1 MKKAV
6 SWIFAIALA
15 VFIIDWGVM
24 RLKIFDNDYN
34 ITVEAY
40 IALVCFVLLFICAMY
55 RIFSRGKCKHCGKFR
70 WTDGEY
76 CPYCGK
82 KA

>member
-6 SWIFAIALA
+6 SWIFVITMA
-15 VFIIDWGVM
+15 VLVIDWGIM
-24 RLKIFDNDYN
+24 GLKIFNNDYN

-40 IALVCFVLLFICAMY
+40 IALFCFVMLFICVIY
-55 RIFSRGKCKHCGKFR
+55 KIISRSRCRHCGNIR

-76 CPYCGK
+76 CSYCGN

>member
-6 SWIFAIALA
+6 SWIFVITMA
-15 VFIIDWGVM
+15 VLVIDWGIM
-24 RLKIFDNDYN
+24 GLKIFNNDYN

-40 IALVCFVLLFICAMY
+40 IALFCFVVLFICCMY
-55 RIFSRGKCKHCGKFR
+55 KIFSTKCPNCGKVR

-76 CPYCGK
+76 CSYCGK

>member
-1 MKKAV
+1 MKKAF
-6 SWIFAIALA
+6 SWIFVITMA
-15 VFIIDWGVM
+15 VLVIDWGIM
-24 RLKIFDNDYN
+24 GLKIFNNDYN

-40 IALVCFVLLFICAMY
+40 IALFCFVMLFICVIY
-55 RIFSRGKCKHCGKFR
+55 KIISRSRCRHCGNIR

-76 CPYCGK
+76 CSYCGN

>member
-1 MKKAV
+1 MKKAF
-6 SWIFAIALA
+6 SWIFVITMA
-15 VFIIDWGVM
+15 VLVIDWGIM
-24 RLKIFDNDYN
+24 GLKIFNNDYN

-40 IALVCFVLLFICAMY
+40 IALVCFVLLFICCMCK
-55 RIFSRGKCKHCGKFR
+55 IFSNKCPNCRKVR

-76 CPYCGK
+76 CSYCGK

>member
-6 SWIFAIALA
+6 SWIFVITMA
-15 VFIIDWGVM
+15 VLVIDWGIM
-24 RLKIFDNDYN
+24 GLKIFNNDYN

-40 IALVCFVLLFICAMY
+40 IALVCFVLLFICCMY
-55 RIFSRGKCKHCGKFR
+55 KIFSNNCPNCGKVR

-76 CPYCGK
+76 CSYCGK